1 MIVPNGVPPPPL
13 SLLAH
18 AIVAESWIMD
28 TGCTPSLKIQQHTS
42 TYLHF
47 VVWRRVT
54 TDTEDRVTLREIRI
68 LNKLITRVRHVM
80 RCTGEHHCSLGT
92 QYDDIQ
98 SSKKGHKKTR
108 KSNRTTMD
116 MELM

>member
-1 MIVPNGVPPPPL
+1 
-13 SLLAH
+13 
-18 AIVAESWIMD
+18 MD